1 MPYEIYKILHLT
13 GIFLLTSGLVGM
25 LVLAWS
31 GHQIAG
37 KVKTFAFIT
46 HGVGLLLML
55 VSGFG
60 LLARMGIMHGGGF
73 PFWIYVKLAIWLIM
87 GGIIALV
94 KRKVA
99 IGWPIYFL
107 MMAIF
112 ITAAYF
118 GVYKP
123 S

>member
-1 MPYEIYKILHLT
+1 MPYEIYKILHLI

-46 HGVGLLLML
+46 HGLGLVFLL

-60 LLARMGIMHGGGF
+60 LLARMGFMHNQGM

-87 GGIIALV
+87 GGVISLA
-94 KRKVA
+94 KRKGS

-112 ITAAYF
+112 IAAAYF

>member
-1 MPYEIYKILHLT
+1 
-13 GIFLLTSGLVGM
+13 
-25 LVLAWS
+25 
-31 GHQIAG
+31 
-37 KVKTFAFIT
+37 
-46 HGVGLLLML
+46 ML

-60 LLARMGIMHGGGF
+60 LLARMGFMHDQGL
-73 PFWIYVKLAIWLIM
+73 PFWIYVKLTIWLIM

-94 KRKVA
+94 KRKGA
-99 IGWPIYFL
+99 IGWPLYFL

-123 S
+123 T

>member
-37 KVKTFAFIT
+37 KVKTFAFVT
-46 HGVGLLLML
+46 HGVGLLFML

-60 LLARMGIMHGGGF
+60 LLARMGFMHDQGL
-73 PFWIYVKLAIWLIM
+73 PTWVYVKLTIWLVM
-87 GGIIALV
+87 GGIISLL
-94 KRKVA
+94 KRKGKL
-99 IGWPIYFL
+99 GWPLYFL
-107 MMAIF
+107 LMAIF

-123 S
+123 T

>member
-1 MPYEIYKILHLT
+1 MPYEIYKVLHLT

-37 KVKTFAFIT
+37 KVKTFALVT
-46 HGVGLLLML
+46 HGIGLLLML

-60 LLARMGIMHGGGF
+60 LLARMGIMHGAGF
-73 PFWIYVKLAIWLIM
+73 PFWIYVKLAIWGIF

-94 KRKVA
+94 KRKGT
-99 IGWPIYFL
+99 IGWPLYFL

-112 ITAAYF
+112 IAAAYF

-123 S
+123 Q

>member
-13 GIFLLTSGLVGM
+13 GIFLLTSGVVGM

-46 HGVGLLLML
+46 HGVGLLFML

-60 LLARMGIMHGGGF
+60 LLARMGIMHGAGF
-73 PFWIYVKLAIWLIM
+73 PTWIYIKLAIWLIM
-87 GGIIALV
+87 GGIIALI
-94 KRKVA
+94 KRKGQL
-99 IGWPIYFL
+99 GWPMYFL
-107 MMAIF
+107 LLAIF
-112 ITAAYF
+112 ITAAYV

>member
-1 MPYEIYKILHLT
+1 
-13 GIFLLTSGLVGM
+13 M

-46 HGVGLLLML
+46 HGVGLLFML

-60 LLARMGIMHGGGF
+60 LLARMGFMHNAGL
-73 PFWIYVKLAIWLIM
+73 PTWIYIKLVIWLIM
-87 GGIIALV
+87 GGIIALI
-94 KRKVA
+94 KRKGQL
-99 IGWPIYFL
+99 GWPMYFL
-107 MMAIF
+107 LLAIF
-112 ITAAYF
+112 ITAAYV

-123 S
+123 T

>member
-1 MPYEIYKILHLT
+1 MPYEIYKMLHLT

-25 LVLAWS
+25 LVLVWS

-37 KVKTFAFIT
+37 KVKTFAFVT
-46 HGVGLLLML
+46 HGVGLLFML

-60 LLARMGIMHGGGF
+60 LLARMGFMHSGSL
-73 PFWIYVKLAIWLIM
+73 PSWIYVKLVIWLIM
-87 GGIIALV
+87 GGIISLL
-94 KRKVA
+94 KRKGQL
-99 IGWPIYFL
+99 GWPMYFL
-107 MMAIF
+107 LMAIF

-123 S
+123 T